1 MAPGV
6 PDSPVSETA
15 QSTVAAA
22 RVEEIAAGPPAGG
35 GASTWAASVGNRGAM
50 RQKDYHVATSAAKR
64 AINLAWA
71 PPSMSCRGPLV
82 AGVKATSPADRAIR
96 RIPATRHRRLR

>member
-22 RVEEIAAGPPAGG
+22 SVAEIAGRRQEVELPRGP
-35 GASTWAASVGNRGAM
+35 ASVGNRGAM
-50 RQKDYHVATSAAKR
+50 RQKDYQVATSAASEASHK
-64 AINLAWA
+64 
-71 PPSMSCRGPLV
+71 PSVGPSKYELQ
-82 AGVKATSPADRAIR
+82 GPTGSRS
-96 RIPATRHRRLR
+96 

>member
-22 RVEEIAAGPPAGG
+22 SVAEIAGRRQEVELPRGPRASEIAAPCVRRTTKWPPAQ
-35 GASTWAASVGNRGAM
+35 R
-50 RQKDYHVATSAAKR
+50 AKR

-71 PPSMSCRGPLV
+71 PPSMSCRGPLA

>member
-22 RVEEIAAGPPAGG
+22 SVEEIAAGPPAGG

-50 RQKDYHVATSAAKR
+50 RQKDYHVATSAASEASHK
-64 AINLAWA
+64 
-71 PPSMSCRGPLV
+71 PSVGPSKYELQ
-82 AGVKATSPADRAIR
+82 GPTGSRS
-96 RIPATRHRRLR
+96 

>member
-22 RVEEIAAGPPAGG
+22 SVAEIAGRRQEVELPRGPRASEIAAPCVRRTTTWPPAQRSE
-35 GASTWAASVGNRGAM
+35 ASHKPSVG
-50 RQKDYHVATSAAKR
+50 
-64 AINLAWA
+64 
-71 PPSMSCRGPLV
+71 PSKYELQGPT
-82 AGVKATSPADRAIR
+82 GSRS
-96 RIPATRHRRLR
+96 